1 MFINKALPA
10 CGHISEVYARLQ
22 TVPENMK
29 NPKHIFVVYTPFGQ
43 LDCTYSGEALGWKV
57 YNSRHVLYMSER
69 KIKSQVFSDMGL
81 VGRKVIDVPWGVLRN
96 PNYKFRKAKR
106 KSKAICPGLDL
117 RPLQQEYR
125 RKLGDLHRF
134 KHALQQIKALYPRV
148 FWDSFDH
155 APDYFSIKAMEKY
168 LKDNYAYDKQ
178 RMIDAYER
186 SKE

>member
-1 MFINKALPA
+1 MAFMASKTHPV
-10 CGHISEVYARLQ
+10 CGHISEVYKKLQ
-22 TVPENMK
+22 SQKDPNETVC
-29 NPKHIFVVYTPFGQ
+29 ISTPFGFVKCSYNEIAKRWSVRTGQ
-43 LDCTYSGEALGWKV
+43 YCLDIPDNKQKASIHSCMPLSGYSHK
-57 YNSRHVLYMSER
+57 Y
-69 KIKSQVFSDMGL
+69 
-81 VGRKVIDVPWGVLRN
+81 VPWGVFRN
-96 PNYKFRKAKR
+96 PNYKFRKNR

-178 RMIDAYER
+178 RMIDAHER
-186 SKE
+186 GKK